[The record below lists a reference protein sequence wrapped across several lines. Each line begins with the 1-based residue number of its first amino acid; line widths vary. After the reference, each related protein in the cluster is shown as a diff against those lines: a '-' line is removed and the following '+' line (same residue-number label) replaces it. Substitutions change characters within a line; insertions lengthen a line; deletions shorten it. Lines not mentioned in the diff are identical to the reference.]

1 MLAAVRRADRK
12 TRRNELLDR
21 TCISDRL
28 GDQTIDVIETNET
41 KGLNGSWTRST
52 RKMLANSSPGYRPK
66 CVSVLA
72 CVPLWRWAFLLF
84 ELYGRGTRGRPE
96 CVSGMAGQALRHNG

>member
-28 GDQTIDVIETNET
+28 GDQTIDVIETSET

-52 RKMLANSSPGYRPK
+52 RKNARKLLTPDELGRIPSDR
-66 CVSVLA
+66 CVYLLRGI
-72 CVPLWRWAFLLF
+72 PPFLSKVCHL
-84 ELYGRGTRGRPE
+84 
-96 CVSGMAGQALRHNG
+96 

>member
-12 TRRNELLDR
+12 TRRNELPDR

-52 RKMLANSSPGYRPK
+52 RKNARKLLTPDELGRIPLADASTYSEAYRH
-66 CVSVLA
+66 
-72 CVPLWRWAFLLF
+72 FQ
-84 ELYGRGTRGRPE
+84 PE
-96 CVSGMAGQALRHNG
+96 AVIDDT

>member
-12 TRRNELLDR
+12 TRRNELPDR

-52 RKMLANSSPGYRPK
+52 RKNARKLLTPDELGRIPSADASTYSEAYRH
-66 CVSVLA
+66 
-72 CVPLWRWAFLLF
+72 FQ
-84 ELYGRGTRGRPE
+84 PE
-96 CVSGMAGQALRHNG
+96 AVIDDT

>member
-12 TRRNELLDR
+12 TRRNELPDR

-52 RKMLANSSPGYRPK
+52 RKNARKLLTPGRTRTH
-66 CVSVLA
+66 
-72 CVPLWRWAFLLF
+72 PLGRCIYLLRGIPPFLSKVCHL
-84 ELYGRGTRGRPE
+84 
-96 CVSGMAGQALRHNG
+96 

>member
-12 TRRNELLDR
+12 TRRNELPDR
-21 TCISDRL
+21 TGISDRL

-52 RKMLANSSPGYRPK
+52 RKNARKLLTPDELGRIPSADASTYSE
-66 CVSVLA
+66 A
-72 CVPLWRWAFLLF
+72 CRHFQ
-84 ELYGRGTRGRPE
+84 PE
-96 CVSGMAGQALRHNG
+96 AVIDDT

>member
-12 TRRNELLDR
+12 TRRNELPDR

-52 RKMLANSSPGYRPK
+52 RKNARKLLTPGRTRTH
-66 CVSVLA
+66 
-72 CVPLWRWAFLLF
+72 PLRLMRLP
-84 ELYGRGTRGRPE
+84 T
-96 CVSGMAGQALRHNG
+96 QRHTAIFSQRR

>member
-12 TRRNELLDR
+12 TRRNELPDR

-52 RKMLANSSPGYRPK
+52 RKNARKLLTPDELGRIPPADASTYSEAYRH
-66 CVSVLA
+66 
-72 CVPLWRWAFLLF
+72 FQ
-84 ELYGRGTRGRPE
+84 PE
-96 CVSGMAGQALRHNG
+96 AVIDDT

>member
-12 TRRNELLDR
+12 TRRNELPDR

-52 RKMLANSSPGYRPK
+52 RKNARKLLTPDELGRIPSDR
-66 CVSVLA
+66 CVY
-72 CVPLWRWAFLLF
+72 LL
-84 ELYGRGTRGRPE
+84 RGIPPFSARG
-96 CVSGMAGQALRHNG
+96 GNL

>member
-12 TRRNELLDR
+12 TRRNELPDR

-28 GDQTIDVIETNET
+28 GDQTIDVIETNES

-52 RKMLANSSPGYRPK
+52 RKNARKLLTPDELGRIPSADASTYSEAYRH
-66 CVSVLA
+66 
-72 CVPLWRWAFLLF
+72 FQ
-84 ELYGRGTRGRPE
+84 PE
-96 CVSGMAGQALRHNG
+96 AVIDDT

>member
-12 TRRNELLDR
+12 TRRNELPDR

-52 RKMLANSSPGYRPK
+52 RKNARK
-66 CVSVLA
+66 
-72 CVPLWRWAFLLF
+72 LLTPD
-84 ELYGRGTRGRPE
+84 ELGRIP
-96 CVSGMAGQALRHNG
+96 SD